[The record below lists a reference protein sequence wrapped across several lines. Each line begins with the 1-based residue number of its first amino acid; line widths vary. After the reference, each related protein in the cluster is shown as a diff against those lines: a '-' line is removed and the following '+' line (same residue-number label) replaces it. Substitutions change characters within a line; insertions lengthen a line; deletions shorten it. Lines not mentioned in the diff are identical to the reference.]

1 MTTADMQLIER
12 IRQAYPTYNKTR
24 KRIAS
29 CILNNPAKCCFL
41 SLKEFSALTETAE
54 LTILNFCKSVGADGY
69 IELRHQLQ
77 EYVMQW
83 SHPLDRINALQAT
96 ENGGEE
102 EFYQNIWN
110 RERNAMEATAQR
122 NPYGTI
128 RQAMGLIAK
137 ADSIFIAAHNA
148 SHIAADYLA
157 IRFHTYGIVM
167 RHLDLEN
174 PSKCIPELFDTRY
187 KHPLLIAIATLP
199 YGKDTTAITRL
210 CKEQNVA
217 VISFTDSDR
226 SPLVANS
233 TCSIICPTSEAFG
246 GLVNVYTPF
255 IAMFDTIS
263 ILFNRYYKSNSS
275 DQNERRL
282 ESQYAAMLEEPI
294 TTL

>member
-1 MTTADMQLIER
+1 MQLIER

-110 RERNAMEATAQR
+110 RERHGSHGTKESVWDNPAGDGTDRQGRQHLHRRAQR
-122 NPYGTI
+122 QPH
-128 RQAMGLIAK
+128 R
-137 ADSIFIAAHNA
+137 
-148 SHIAADYLA
+148 
-157 IRFHTYGIVM
+157 
-167 RHLDLEN
+167 
-174 PSKCIPELFDTRY
+174 
-187 KHPLLIAIATLP
+187 
-199 YGKDTTAITRL
+199 
-210 CKEQNVA
+210 
-217 VISFTDSDR
+217 
-226 SPLVANS
+226 
-233 TCSIICPTSEAFG
+233 
-246 GLVNVYTPF
+246 
-255 IAMFDTIS
+255 
-263 ILFNRYYKSNSS
+263 
-275 DQNERRL
+275 RRL
-282 ESQYAAMLEEPI
+282 PGNPLPHVRHRHAPP
-294 TTL
+294 